1 MYRLPAPPRG
11 AVSVPR
17 GGGGPALIAVA
28 HGSRDPRSA
37 ATMAAVVAEVAAAR
51 PDIPVRLAFLDLST
65 PSVDEVVDDLA
76 AQGHTDVIVVPLL
89 LGNAFHA
96 RVDLP
101 ALLAEATRRHPR
113 LRLTQAAV
121 LGPDPLLIAAV
132 ADRVALSCRLPS
144 LASPRSH
151 PPVGVAATAS
161 AHPHTLGG
169 RILSASRPEMPTDRA
184 SMTLPEAPSGPA
196 SLSTVTRAAG
206 PLSDAPLGIAV
217 AAVGS
222 RDAAAN
228 RRTAVVARRLAAV
241 TGCATEMCFA
251 TVEPGIGRAVDRLRA
266 RGAERIV
273 VAPWFLAPGL
283 LTDRLVAAAPEVA
296 HADVIGAHSA
306 LVDVIWA
313 RYDTSV
319 ATTLVL
325 SA

>member
-11 AVSVPR
+11 AVAVPR
-17 GGGGPALIAVA
+17 GAGGPALIAVA

-37 ATMAAVVAEVAAAR
+37 ATMAAVVADVAAAR

-76 AQGHTDVIVVPLL
+76 TQGHTDVIVVPLL

-101 ALLAEATRRHPR
+101 ALLAEAGRRHPR
-113 LRLTQAAV
+113 LQLTQAAV

-132 ADRVALSCRLPS
+132 ADRVALSCHLRPLLPT
-144 LASPRSH
+144 LVTPLVPAFP
-151 PPVGVAATAS
+151 GALAAT
-161 AHPHTLGG
+161 TN
-169 RILSASRPEMPTDRA
+169 
-184 SMTLPEAPSGPA
+184 
-196 SLSTVTRAAG
+196 
-206 PLSDAPLGIAV
+206 PLSDAPVGIAV

-228 RRTAVVARRLAAV
+228 RRTAVVSRRLAAV
-241 TGCATEMCFA
+241 TGCPTEMCFA
-251 TVEPGIGRAVDRLRA
+251 TVEPSVDLAVDQLRA

-283 LTDRLVAAAPEVA
+283 LTDRLVAAAPEVV

-319 ATTLVL
+319 ATELVL